1 MHCAYVYVGW
11 GEVSLVAQKAGS
23 GQANALQ
30 FMILQAAAFS
40 FLQFNIPVSKHITY
54 RGDQCHLVLW

>member
-11 GEVSLVAQKAGS
+11 GEASLLAQKADS
-23 GQANALQ
+23 GQADALQ
-30 FMILQAAAFS
+30 FMIFQTVALS

-54 RGDQCHLVLW
+54 RGDQWHLVLW